1 MVVQPVSVEDK
12 KLNFTS
18 EPFFSVVK
26 VGNLPMSCKL
36 EVSSHWFE
44 RGRTGTISNTGGLS
58 SVGWD
63 DDIDAYRL
71 KGDCSNKLVT
81 LYQHQPGQGGWTFPV
96 NSYETWFGNGDKGWG
111 EHRAFKNQMS
121 YVSFRQV
128 PQRDYWQD
136 MDIDGNIG
144 DWWFHFG
151 DDRTTQDDPTA
162 QDNFCLWGA
171 REKTA
176 YGDGCTRG
184 KPCPGGSMHMI
195 NSRKV
200 RCYYKNAREIRELRD
215 ALDSTPSRDPRKT
228 MLSKIKEKFCSLS
241 GNVFENPGGGTCL
254 EFDTSKTLAKEYCSV
269 GNRIAAD
276 ANCTRDN
283 LGNHYATVAANYCKT
298 AVGQADPWCSCYNVS
313 NNVCDSNTAAAG
325 CAEKRQTYDK
335 LVAATPAEY
344 KDSWSDMEP
353 CFGGVCRA
361 NDDGDKYLPQ
371 GYDNNCK
378 RSVQVCVQDFDIQSI
393 ADSPINATCNL
404 NANDGPSTSG
414 GSSDPS
420 NFINNLGDINNT
432 TRQLAI
438 GGGVGTLLMS
448 CCCLLIIILVATS
461 GGGGPTR
468 FRRR

>member
-1 MVVQPVSVEDK
+1 
-12 KLNFTS
+12 
-18 EPFFSVVK
+18 
-26 VGNLPMSCKL
+26 
-36 EVSSHWFE
+36 
-44 RGRTGTISNTGGLS
+44 
-58 SVGWD
+58 
-63 DDIDAYRL
+63 
-71 KGDCSNKLVT
+71 
-81 LYQHQPGQGGWTFPV
+81 
-96 NSYETWFGNGDKGWG
+96 
-111 EHRAFKNQMS
+111 
-121 YVSFRQV
+121 
-128 PQRDYWQD
+128 
-136 MDIDGNIG
+136 MDIVGNIG

-151 DDRTTQDDPTA
+151 NDKKTEDDATA
-162 QDNFCLWGA
+162 QEGFCLWGG
-171 REKTA
+171 T
-176 YGDGCTRG
+176 GDKANGSGCTRG

-215 ALDSTPSRDPRKT
+215 ALNSTPSRDPRKT

-269 GNRIAAD
+269 DNRIAAD

-298 AVGQADPWCSCYNVS
+298 AAGQADPWCSCYNVS

-335 LVAATPAEY
+335 LVAATPDDY

-404 NANDGPSTSG
+404 NENDGPSAGG

-432 TRQLAI
+432 TTQLAI
-438 GGGVGTLLMS
+438 GGGVGTLFMS
-448 CCCLLIIILVATS
+448 CCCLLIIILLATS